1 MKVGFLWMDSVPLGR
16 RNDYDREPI
25 RAGLCMWTNF
35 VRHYRTTIFC
45 AVAGVVVLVFAYFEL
60 DLIRFGDWFVDI
72 FERHEVDDVIV
83 AIALVIFGL
92 TVDHWRDKK
101 QHLLEIHIQA
111 HRVAVLK
118 ATMRTVQD
126 LVNNFISSM
135 QLVQLEAGDALS
147 PETLALLQD
156 TTREISAKLKAL
168 GDLDCVP
175 ETEMAVGI
183 GIAV

>member
-1 MKVGFLWMDSVPLGR
+1 MESVPSGK
-16 RNDYDREPI
+16 RNDYDGEPI
-25 RAGLCMWTNF
+25 RVGLCMLTNF
-35 VRHYRTTIFC
+35 VSRYRTTIAC
-45 AVAGVVVLVFAYFEL
+45 AAAAVVILIFAYFEL
-60 DLIRFGDWFVDI
+60 DLIRFGIWFVDI

-92 TVDHWRDKK
+92 TVDLRRDKK
-101 QHLLEIHIQA
+101 KHLLEIHIQA
-111 HRVAVLK
+111 RRVAVLK

-126 LVNNFISSM
+126 LVNNFINSM
-135 QLVQLEAGDALS
+135 LLVQLEAGDALS

-156 TTREISAKLKAL
+156 TTREVSAKLKAL

-175 ETEMAVGI
+175 ETEMAVGV